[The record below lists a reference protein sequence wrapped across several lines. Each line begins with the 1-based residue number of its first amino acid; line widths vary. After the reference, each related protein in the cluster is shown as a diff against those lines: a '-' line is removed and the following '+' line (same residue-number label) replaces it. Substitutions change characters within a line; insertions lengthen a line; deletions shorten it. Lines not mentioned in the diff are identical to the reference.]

1 MYYLET
7 NALRILCNKLGNLFI
22 YNNCFTSIL
31 SIVELLSGI
40 SDNLSYNQRKGIIRK
55 VLLASIN
62 VEIDLPETKVYKAY
76 GISLNNN
83 DLTTKILE
91 ITQILIKSVTLDDFL
106 DKVASS
112 QLSEYW
118 KFLQTY
124 DEIGDIQFKKSF
136 KQRQNIF
143 EYTDSD
149 IPDFVNK
156 WEVLSKDLRLRDE
169 TLKDIIA
176 YYAEIPFKKDSPVKV
191 ENKNVNDL
199 INNYD
204 HSLDIYLL
212 CSGYFSGTK
221 IIYKNAPSRNDYF
234 DLHHLAYLNSKKD
247 TIVSNDDMLR
257 RLLEKFYP
265 SNYISILDF
274 EKLL

>member
-7 NALRILCNKLGNLFI
+7 NALRILCSKLGNLFI

-31 SIVELLSGI
+31 SIVELVSGI
-40 SDNLSYNQRKGIIRK
+40 SDNLSYNQRKGIVKK
-55 VLLASIN
+55 VFLSNIN
-62 VEIDLPETKVYKAY
+62 VKVDLPETKVYKAY
-76 GISLNNN
+76 GIFLNNN
-83 DLTTKILE
+83 DLSNKILKIVE
-91 ITQILIKSVTLDDFL
+91 ILINSLTLDDFL
-106 DKVASS
+106 DKIAAS

-118 KFLQTY
+118 KFLQSY

-149 IPDFVNK
+149 IPDFVDK
-156 WEVLSKDLRLRDE
+156 WDVLSKDTRLRE
-169 TLKDIIA
+169 KTLNDIIA
-176 YYAEIPFKKDSPVKV
+176 YYAEIPFKKDSPIKV
-191 ENKNVNDL
+191 ENKNVNEL

-247 TIVSNDDMLR
+247 IIVSNDAMLR

-265 SNYISILDF
+265 SVVTI
-274 EKLL
+274 